1 MTVYVDPL
9 MEHGWRLYGRQTSNC
24 HLFTDGPLEELHS
37 FAAQIGMK
45 REWFQPRST
54 PHYDLTPSRRKV
66 AVALGAVEVD
76 RRQAVAIWRA
86 LRQSP
91 ITDHVSPVTAPEAP

>member
-1 MTVYVDPL
+1 MTIYVDPL
-9 MEHGWRLYGRQTSNC
+9 MSHGWNLRGHAVQNC
-24 HLFTDGPLEELHS
+24 HLFTDGTLDELHN

-45 REWFQPRST
+45 RSWFQPHST

-76 RRQAVAIWRA
+76 RRQAVTIWRA
-86 LRQSP
+86 RRTLEAQS
-91 ITDHVSPVTAPEAP
+91 